1 MLTRFEH
8 FAVTEMMGG
17 PDTPP
22 RANGSLCF
30 SHEWERSA
38 FGMALA
44 LAKQGYFEWDD
55 FRDALIG
62 EIKTWEEAHP
72 DDRSSWNYYEC
83 WLSALERAVLK
94 TGILGAQ
101 DLAEALSDAHADGAP
116 KGVAAAPAIT

>member
-8 FAVTEMMGG
+8 FAVTEMMGD

-30 SHEWERSA
+30 GQEWERSA

-55 FRDALIG
+55 FRDELIA

-83 WLSALERAVLK
+83 WLSALEKAVLK
-94 TGILGAQ
+94 TGILDAQ
-101 DLAEALSDAHADGAP
+101 DIAEALSGAP
-116 KGVAAAPAIT
+116 ARPQSA